1 MISVEVVYA
10 KPEIQTLLS
19 VSVDEN
25 RTVAEAIVQSEIL
38 NQFSEL
44 DLKTLS
50 VGIFSTPCKLDHVV
64 KNGDRIEIY
73 RPLQNDPKDA
83 RRQRALKK

>member
-50 VGIFSTPCKLDHVV
+50 VGIFSTPCKLDRVV